1 MSLLKQFIECVFG
14 KLFLNYYK
22 GAGTMKDRALRRHQ
36 DLKAKRKSQKTYNS
50 CISDLSQSEMQE
62 LENNVE
68 KLKKVCVASHLDEHS
83 KKVIKKTFQEM
94 KHDISMEEQ
103 LSIS

>member
-1 MSLLKQFIECVFG
+1 
-14 KLFLNYYK
+14 
-22 GAGTMKDRALRRHQ
+22 MKDRALRRHQ
-36 DLKAKRKSQKTYNS
+36 DLKVKRKNQKAYNS

-68 KLKKVCVASHLDEHS
+68 KLKKVCVSSHFDEHS
-83 KKVIKKTFQEM
+83 KKAIKKTLQEM

-103 LSIS
+103 LALFTQ